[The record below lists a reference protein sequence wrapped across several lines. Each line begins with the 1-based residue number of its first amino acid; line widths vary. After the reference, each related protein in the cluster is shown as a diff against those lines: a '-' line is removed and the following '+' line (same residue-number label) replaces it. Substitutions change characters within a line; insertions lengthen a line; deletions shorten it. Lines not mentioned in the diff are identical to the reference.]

1 MAKYKEYEGR
11 VLSSLAC
18 YHDSIAPQ
26 VHQFLLLLGVALS
39 TCNLDILEHEVHMF
53 VIGNKLGIQFCAIS
67 EPDVDIL
74 ANALLEQV
82 QGLLIVI
89 HDINLNIIASYDSN
103 FIEITFS
110 EYLYNKVK
118 DTDGCLLC
126 Y

>member
-1 MAKYKEYEGR
+1 
-11 VLSSLAC
+11 
-18 YHDSIAPQ
+18 
-26 VHQFLLLLGVALS
+26 
-39 TCNLDILEHEVHMF
+39 MF

-74 ANALLEQV
+74 ANALLEEV

-118 DTDGCLLC
+118 IPMAAYFAIKSYCIYTTTLFFREIEVINQENLPDDGPVIVYGNHNNQYFEEPL
-126 Y
+126 

>member
-1 MAKYKEYEGR
+1 
-11 VLSSLAC
+11 
-18 YHDSIAPQ
+18 
-26 VHQFLLLLGVALS
+26 
-39 TCNLDILEHEVHMF
+39 MF

-110 EYLYNKVK
+110 EYIIK
-118 DTDGCLLC
+118 
-126 Y
+126 